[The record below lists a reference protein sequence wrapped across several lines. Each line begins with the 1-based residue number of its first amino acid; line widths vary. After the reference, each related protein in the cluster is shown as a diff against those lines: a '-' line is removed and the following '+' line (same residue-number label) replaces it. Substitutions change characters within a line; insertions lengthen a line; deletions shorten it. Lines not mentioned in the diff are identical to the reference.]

1 MLTGQHQ
8 SMAFV
13 LQETLMHITN
23 LDFDSKLVS
32 LESEWRQAYES
43 GLAARAEIEALTAAE
58 KRDEMAVARAQL
70 LLERTEA
77 AKSRIMARID
87 RLEDSII
94 RRR

>member
-1 MLTGQHQ
+1 
-8 SMAFV
+8 
-13 LQETLMHITN
+13 MHITN

>member
-1 MLTGQHQ
+1 MLAGQHQ
-8 SMAFV
+8 SVAFV